1 MITSKKLSKQK
12 GVIHGFFNRIGGKS
26 TGIYKSLNCGPGS
39 KDVTKKVNKNLKIV
53 KDKISKKSK
62 NIFLMHQIH
71 SNKVVFIVG
80 FRIFNTWTNK
90 TGTCTMHNSVWA
102 IFSDP
107 QQTFI

>member
-1 MITSKKLSKQK
+1 MITSKKLLKQK
-12 GVIHGFFNRIGGKS
+12 GVIHGFFNRTGGKS

-71 SNKVVFIVG
+71 YLI
-80 FRIFNTWTNK
+80 IHHWL
-90 TGTCTMHNSVWA
+90 
-102 IFSDP
+102 
-107 QQTFI
+107 QQKPSHLKSYERELQDLILF